1 MGFMD
6 AINPEATTTIK
17 VSDLAA
23 ILKEAAEYKAM
34 YKYLFNGIKAEVP
47 HKYIRE
53 IASGE
58 KEEKNTKTAPVI
70 ASANAEI
77 NASEFA

>member
-34 YKYLFNGIKAEVP
+34 HKYLFNGIKAEVP

-53 IASGE
+53 IVSGE
-58 KEEKNTKTAPVI
+58 KEGEEKQSSTKPDK
-70 ASANAEI
+70 ERGKK
-77 NASEFA
+77 

>member
-58 KEEKNTKTAPVI
+58 KEGHEKQDAAKSVK
-70 ASANAEI
+70 ERGKK
-77 NASEFA
+77 